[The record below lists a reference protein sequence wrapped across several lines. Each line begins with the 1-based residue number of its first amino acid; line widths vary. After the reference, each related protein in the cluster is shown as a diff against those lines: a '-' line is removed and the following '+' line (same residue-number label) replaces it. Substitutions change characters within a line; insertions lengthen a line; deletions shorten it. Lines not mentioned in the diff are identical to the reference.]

1 RQCPGARRGRPVRP
15 RVPAFV
21 ELRPAGQHGRRRLRL
36 GGTARAAA
44 RGARDLLMPPTA
56 PVPSRALGQTAATAL
71 VVGQVI
77 AVGIFLTPG
86 TIIRTVA
93 SPVWV
98 VAVWAV

>member
-1 RQCPGARRGRPVRP
+1 
-15 RVPAFV
+15 
-21 ELRPAGQHGRRRLRL
+21 
-36 GGTARAAA
+36 
-44 RGARDLLMPPTA
+44 MPPTA

-98 VAVWAV
+98 VAVWAVMGTMAICGALCYGALGARYPQASGVYV